1 MVASQILMRGLWY
14 LGLCDLHEG
23 SSGGNGRSMLYS
35 GPLVENE
42 TIVAKERQGNRT
54 DLEDSNIPRNFAG
67 SSKGDVREIVAK
79 ELGVSADKIDDC
91 GVMSLET
98 LEDRFSARREY
109 VGGI

>member
-1 MVASQILMRGLWY
+1 MRGLWY

-42 TIVAKERQGNRT
+42 TIAAKERQLAGVKIEEDDLGGIRSQGERGPRT
-54 DLEDSNIPRNFAG
+54 RD
-67 SSKGDVREIVAK
+67 IVAK

-91 GVMSLET
+91 GGDVPG
-98 LEDRFSARREY
+98 DP
-109 VGGI
+109 GG